1 MIQSADDLLFHIK
14 EGKSWSEDVTVDVG
28 NKKSALR
35 YYTVITENLPT
46 LFQAWVT

>member
-1 MIQSADDLLFHIK
+1 MLVICYFTLK
-14 EGKSWSEDVTVDVG
+14 KGEVGSEDVTVDVG